1 MVMLTTA
8 TVWGMPG
15 QVAFAGL
22 YAVGATFLI
31 FIAVT
36 LANMRMMLMVISG
49 ANILNIKKYKL
60 SLFRQVIIFHLMAI
74 TSWAQIGYM
83 KDKLIDDDLIKY
95 YTGFSV
101 SIFMF
106 GMTGTLIGFYIG
118 GIISNEILRILIF
131 ITPLYILLLV
141 VNSKETFNKISVY
154 LGGLLVIIFYPIAG
168 TWSILISGIF
178 GGSLALL
185 LTYKLKNKFMNIEY
199 TNLEKVLAIVLL
211 FSNSIWRLI
220 GAIFYNK
227 ISEDGILIKWINA
240 VAYSMVSAVMMMI
253 LVYPSGILANTSIEH
268 RLIALGIGIC

>member
-1 MVMLTTA
+1 MGFSIIAKEAGFNFWMVMLTTA

-22 YAVGATFLI
+22 YAVGASLFLI

-74 TSWAQIGYM
+74 TSWAQIGHM

-95 YTGFSV
+95 YAGFSV

-118 GIISNEILRILIF
+118 DIISNEILRISIF

-178 GGSLALL
+178 GGSIALL
-185 LTYKLKNKFMNIEY
+185 LTYKLKK
-199 TNLEKVLAIVLL
+199 
-211 FSNSIWRLI
+211 
-220 GAIFYNK
+220 
-227 ISEDGILIKWINA
+227 
-240 VAYSMVSAVMMMI
+240 
-253 LVYPSGILANTSIEH
+253 
-268 RLIALGIGIC
+268 

>member
-1 MVMLTTA
+1 MYLKGIYDASNVPGFALGSTMMGFSIIAKEAGFNFWMVMLTTA

-22 YAVGATFLI
+22 YAVGASLFLI

-49 ANILNIKKYKL
+49 ANILNIKKYKI

-74 TSWAQIGYM
+74 TSWAQIGHM

-118 GIISNEILRILIF
+118 DIISNEILRILIF

-185 LTYKLKNKFMNIEY
+185 LTHKLKK
-199 TNLEKVLAIVLL
+199 
-211 FSNSIWRLI
+211 
-220 GAIFYNK
+220 
-227 ISEDGILIKWINA
+227 
-240 VAYSMVSAVMMMI
+240 
-253 LVYPSGILANTSIEH
+253 
-268 RLIALGIGIC
+268 